1 MKLSLLSA
9 AAIAVVAATPAF
21 AEMAT
26 ITTNLNV
33 RAGPSSQEPV
43 IGRLGAGETVDI
55 KGCVQRGK
63 WCSVAFQGGEGF
75 VSSRFLAGGFS
86 PNSVMIDEQPTAAI
100 RPSGSPGAT
109 AGVVAGGATGAVAG
123 AVVGGPIGAA
133 VGGAAGMV
141 VGGTTG
147 AVIDPP
153 SRVRTYVTSNRYEPV
168 RLQGEYAIGATL
180 PGDVELR
187 SVPDYEYRYVYVN
200 DRPMLVEPGSRRIVY
215 VYD

>member
-1 MKLSLLSA
+1 
-9 AAIAVVAATPAF
+9 
-21 AEMAT
+21 
-26 ITTNLNV
+26 
-33 RAGPSSQEPV
+33 
-43 IGRLGAGETVDI
+43 
-55 KGCVQRGK
+55 
-63 WCSVAFQGGEGF
+63 
-75 VSSRFLAGGFS
+75 
-86 PNSVMIDEQPTAAI
+86 
-100 RPSGSPGAT
+100 
-109 AGVVAGGATGAVAG
+109 VAG

-168 RLQGEYAIGATL
+168 RLQGEYAIGTTL
-180 PGDVELR
+180 PADVELR

-215 VYD
+215 VYE